1 MFDELVLAGGDLT
14 AAKKLVENELIL
26 PEGKVCSTYRIKVH
40 ALSHTGIDPDKIHPS
55 FLKVKRADPVEV
67 AAQKRQVE
75 VRKAVVEAHLDE
87 VASIDIENILS
98 SLGIRKKPETM
109 DEVLSVAQQ
118 IGLGLHMAAGA
129 IAYDRLQKY
138 AKDPEEASLPLS
150 RDQRRTDSGRDDEL
164 CFWVSTGHFDSGRS
178 GHRRANWFPSH
189 RAWLRFQAQKRT
201 GVAPLFASATLSTS
215 RGFAAHFLFYQI
227 PRC

>member
-138 AKDPEEASLPLS
+138 AKDPE
-150 RDQRRTDSGRDDEL
+150 GR
-164 CFWVSTGHFDSGRS
+164 H
-178 GHRRANWFPSH
+178 FPSVEIKG
-189 RAWLRFQAQKRT
+189 AQIAAEMMSSAFGYQQAISIQAAVDTVERT
-201 GVAPLFASATLSTS
+201 GFQVIEPGSDSKHKNEQ
-215 RGFAAHFLFYQI
+215 G
-227 PRC
+227 